1 MPSNH
6 INNLSLFNSIIMK
19 AIKFSAIACVTAL
32 TLGLSS
38 CSDKATALNE
48 EVCALTEKA
57 ADALTD
63 CKDKDDIRDTADELY
78 DIAEKLMELDIERKF
93 SSGEME
99 KDKANRTKKENEK
112 IHEANLDRAKDAL
125 KQWESA
131 CEYIQKDDELSKSFY
146 LKNAINAVKEAN

>member
-1 MPSNH
+1 M
-6 INNLSLFNSIIMK
+6 
-19 AIKFSAIACVTAL
+19 
-32 TLGLSS
+32 
-38 CSDKATALNE
+38 
-48 EVCALTEKA
+48 EKA

-78 DIAEKLMELDIERKF
+78 DIAEKLHELDIERKF
-93 SSGEME
+93 SRGELE

-112 IHEANLDRAKDAL
+112 IHEANVDREKDAR

-146 LKNAINAVKEAN
+146 LNNAINAVGKPNKI